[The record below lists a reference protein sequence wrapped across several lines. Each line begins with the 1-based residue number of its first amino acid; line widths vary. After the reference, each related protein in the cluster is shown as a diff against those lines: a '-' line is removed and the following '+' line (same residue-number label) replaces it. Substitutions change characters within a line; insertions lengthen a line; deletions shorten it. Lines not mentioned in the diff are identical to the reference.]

1 MLHYAPFNGRTSG
14 TQYII
19 TSPIVNIKKVD
30 TTLFKISLFP
40 FKQSAAVICA
50 RAAECFQMCPRGQAN
65 RYVVFHMVL
74 PCVGSPLL
82 LAEVHTLGSAASS
95 LWGEEGLVL
104 LLCWLPPQDK
114 AGD

>member
-1 MLHYAPFNGRTSG
+1 MPELLSAFKCVHEVRT
-14 TQYII
+14 
-19 TSPIVNIKKVD
+19 
-30 TTLFKISLFP
+30 
-40 FKQSAAVICA
+40 
-50 RAAECFQMCPRGQAN
+50 N

-82 LAEVHTLGSAASS
+82 LAEVLGYAASS